1 MILDTVR
8 FGTVDID
15 EKSIITFDDG
25 LYGFEDLK
33 RYAIINCTETEP
45 IFWLQA
51 IDDGDISLPIIDP
64 FIIKDDYVIDVDD
77 KELESI
83 GSQKEEDLIVYNVVV
98 LPEDITKITVNL
110 VAPIVINV
118 STYKA
123 KQVILGLEQE
133 TSVKYPAFTPLM
145 NYYKEA
151 GKIAGTDK
159 ENRN

>member
-8 FGTVDID
+8 FGHVNINED
-15 EKSIITFDDG
+15 SILTFDDG

-33 RYAIINCTETEP
+33 KFAIVNCTETEP
-45 IFWLQA
+45 IYWLQS
-51 IDDGDISLPIIDP
+51 IEDGDISLPIIDP
-64 FIIKDDYVIDVDD
+64 FIIKEDYVIDVDD

-83 GSQKEEDLIVYNVVV
+83 DTQKEEDLIVYNVVV

-110 VAPIVINV
+110 VAPIIINV
-118 STYKA
+118 SNNKA
-123 KQVILGLEQE
+123 KQVILGLEQD

-151 GKIAGTDK
+151 EKSAGTNK
-159 ENRN
+159 ENRK

>member
-1 MILDTVR
+1 MILDTLR
-8 FGTVDID
+8 FGQVNINED
-15 EKSIITFDDG
+15 SILTFDDG
-25 LYGFEDLK
+25 IYGFEDLK
-33 RYAIINCTETEP
+33 RFAIVNCTETEP
-45 IFWLQA
+45 IYWLQA
-51 IDDGDISLPIIDP
+51 IDDGDISLPVIDP

-83 GSQKEEDLIVYNVVV
+83 ETEKEEDLIVYNVVV

-110 VAPIVINV
+110 VAPIIINV
-118 STYKA
+118 SNNKA

-151 GKIAGTDK
+151 EKNVGTNK
-159 ENRN
+159 ENRK